1 MNRRKYV
8 FVVFYFGR
16 FILVYDRYLCII
28 LLDCRLLLGRY
39 VLFLMNNRSRI
50 KCRDLRIDRMLVR
63 FILEYFIE
71 IFRDIINLS

>member
-28 LLDCRLLLGRY
+28 LLDCMLLLGRY
-39 VLFLMNNRSRI
+39 VLFLMNSRSRI
-50 KCRDLRIDRMLVR
+50 ECRDLRIDRMLVMP
-63 FILEYFIE
+63 ILEYFRE